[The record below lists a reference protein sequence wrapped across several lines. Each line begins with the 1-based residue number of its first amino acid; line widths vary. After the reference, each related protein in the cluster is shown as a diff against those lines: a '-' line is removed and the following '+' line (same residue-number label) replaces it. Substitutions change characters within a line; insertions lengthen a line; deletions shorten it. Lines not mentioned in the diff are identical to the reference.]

1 MRLQAQRQ
9 VSVLR
14 RHPQE
19 ALSSL
24 ADQISSRVRTEILSG
39 TRAPQARIRLE
50 ELKSE
55 FNVSWSP
62 LREALS
68 RLVAEG
74 LVQTDESRGYRVAP
88 VSRAEMSDIT
98 RMRRTL
104 ESMALRAAIEK
115 GDDAWEAD
123 VLAAHHRLTK
133 LEAKRQRREDLDQW
147 EEWHRNYHEAL
158 TRACGS
164 PLLLQFCAQLHD
176 QFARY
181 RKLFL
186 ASHPF
191 DRAVAVEHRKL
202 TEAALARDADKA
214 CSVMEIHIER
224 TGRNILACIREE

>member
-1 MRLQAQRQ
+1 M
-9 VSVLR
+9 
-14 RHPQE
+14 
-19 ALSSL
+19 SSL
-24 ADQISSRVRTEILSG
+24 ADQISTRVRTEILSG
-39 TRAPQARIRLE
+39 ARAPQARIRLE
-50 ELKSE
+50 ELKSA

-186 ASHPF
+186 ASHQF

-214 CSVMEIHIER
+214 CSVIETHIER
-224 TGRNILACIREE
+224 TGRNILACIRED

>member
-1 MRLQAQRQ
+1 M
-9 VSVLR
+9 
-14 RHPQE
+14 
-19 ALSSL
+19 SSL
-24 ADQISSRVRTEILSG
+24 AERISSRVRTEILSG
-39 TRAPQARIRLE
+39 TRAPQARLRLNA
-50 ELKSE
+50 LKSE

-98 RMRRTL
+98 RMRGTL
-104 ESMALRAAIEK
+104 ETMALRAAIAK

-133 LEAKRQRREDLDQW
+133 LEAKRQRREDLEQW
-147 EEWHRNYHEAL
+147 EEWHRNYHDAL
-158 TRACGS
+158 ISACGS

-214 CSVMEIHIER
+214 CGVMEIHIER

>member
-1 MRLQAQRQ
+1 M
-9 VSVLR
+9 
-14 RHPQE
+14 
-19 ALSSL
+19 SSL

-186 ASHPF
+186 AAHPF
-191 DRAVAVEHRKL
+191 DRSVAVEHRKL

-214 CSVMEIHIER
+214 CSVIETHIER
-224 TGRNILACIREE
+224 TGRNILACFRED

>member
-1 MRLQAQRQ
+1 M
-9 VSVLR
+9 
-14 RHPQE
+14 
-19 ALSSL
+19 SSL
-24 ADQISSRVRTEILSG
+24 ADRISSRVRTEILSG
-39 TRAPQARIRLE
+39 ARAPQARIRLE
-50 ELKSE
+50 TLKSE

-98 RMRRTL
+98 RMRKTL

-123 VLAAHHRLTK
+123 LLAAHHRLTK
-133 LEAKRQRREDLDQW
+133 LEAKRQRREDLGEW
-147 EEWHRNYHEAL
+147 EEWHRTYHEAL

-214 CSVMEIHIER
+214 CAVMEAHIER
-224 TGRNILACIREE
+224 TGRNILACIREG

>member
-1 MRLQAQRQ
+1 MTLE
-9 VSVLR
+9 SGT
-14 RHPQE
+14 
-19 ALSSL
+19 L
-24 ADQISSRVRTEILSG
+24 ADRICDQVRGEILSG
-39 TRAPQARIRLE
+39 ARRPQARIRLE
-50 ELKSE
+50 ALKSE

-62 LREALS
+62 LREALA

-88 VSRAEMSDIT
+88 VSRAELADVI
-98 RMRRTL
+98 RMRKTL
-104 ESMALRAAIEK
+104 ESMALRASIEH

-147 EEWHRNYHEAL
+147 EAWHRHYHATL

-181 RKLFL
+181 RKVFL

-191 DRAVAVEHRKL
+191 DRAVATEHKKL
-202 TEAALARDADKA
+202 TDAALERDCGKA
-214 CSVMEIHIER
+214 CAVIETHIER
-224 TGRNILACIREE
+224 TGRNILACIQEE